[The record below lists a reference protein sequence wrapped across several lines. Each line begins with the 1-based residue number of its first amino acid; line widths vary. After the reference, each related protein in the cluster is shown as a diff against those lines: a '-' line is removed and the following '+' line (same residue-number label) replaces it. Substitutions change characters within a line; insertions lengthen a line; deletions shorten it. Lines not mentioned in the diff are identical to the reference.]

1 MEFSEG
7 TLLVLAVDDLLYDR
21 SDTKCY
27 IGSGGFAD
35 IYRGKFSG
43 SIDVAVKISK
53 PRRKMSLCDSSD
65 DGDHTDGPLSLLK
78 EATMMWSLQPSVN
91 VIKLY
96 GVQYEPVSSVCHIV
110 VMELGIC
117 TLNDILYEAG
127 TSHAR
132 LPVPSL
138 GCILTLLLDCAKG
151 VDYMHTEGVVHN
163 DIKPDN
169 LLICADGTLKITDF
183 GLAMHMADTAP
194 QAPHKADSP
203 RSPSKHIR
211 KTNSKDAFSAT
222 TMAPL
227 PSVLCKGN
235 VSYQAPE
242 MFIAPARCS
251 PASDVYAFGIL
262 LNEALTNQR
271 PMNQMLAAMLPVQIC
286 GGLRPSPVYGDGPI
300 SPSAGHEGF
309 FHSND
314 KTDEQLSPTSPERIR
329 RARSESC
336 SDETTKRLRHL
347 VRTCWDASYKARP
360 LASSVV
366 KTLARLLEGVGGEQR
381 EEIFRIVGEKE

>member
-1 MEFSEG
+1 MEFSERG
-7 TLLVLAVDDLLYDR
+7 VRVLTVDELQYDR

-43 SIDVAVKISK
+43 SVDVAVKISK

-65 DGDHTDGPLSLLK
+65 DGDHTDGPLSLMK
-78 EATMMWSLQPSVN
+78 EANVMWSLQPFLN
-91 VIKLY
+91 IIKLY
-96 GVQYEPVSSVCHIV
+96 GVQYEPVSSVCHV
-110 VMELGIC
+110 LVMELGIC
-117 TLNDILYEAG
+117 TLNDILFEAG

-151 VDYMHTEGVVHN
+151 VDYMHAEGIIHN

-183 GLAMHMADTAP
+183 GLAINVSEIAL

-203 RSPSKHIR
+203 RSPSKHIK
-211 KTNSKDAFSAT
+211 KTHSKDATAST

-235 VSYQAPE
+235 ISYQAPE

-251 PASDVYAFGIL
+251 AASDVYAFGIL

-300 SPSAGHEGF
+300 SPSAAHEGF
-309 FHSND
+309 FQS
-314 KTDEQLSPTSPERIR
+314 TEATAEQVSPASPERIR

-347 VRTCWDASYKARP
+347 VRTCWDASHKARP

-366 KTLARLLEGVGGEQR
+366 KTLARLLDGVGGEQR
-381 EEIFRIVGEKE
+381 EEILRIIGDKE